1 MPVISVNGK
10 PKIVKPGFNE
20 IALKEMA
27 GFTFERNESKAMGHD
42 FWSGF
47 GKGWKPSPS
56 GHQAANTIEYI
67 TGMHGVADMGI
78 GNFAVSG
85 LRLGSTATNI
95 LGGFATGGILSGAQW
110 AASQYITSGIIGGM
124 AAGGSGLLAQTGAG
138 LGGGIGMAL
147 TGGSPLGDI
156 AGTWLAASIIE
167 GGAAATAI
175 GAGMPVMMAGMLAAG
190 SAYYAGKGS
199 YALMKAGYNRR
210 QQLLRKIDTAGS
222 TAAFMNKNAFTMRAK
237 AIDVIRNNHLNARSA
252 FGQEPTRTQYNSYRK
267 FISNGMY

>member
-110 AASQYITSGIIGGM
+110 A
-124 AAGGSGLLAQTGAG
+124 LLAVWLLAEVVFWLKLV
-138 LGGGIGMAL
+138 LG
-147 TGGSPLGDI
+147 
-156 AGTWLAASIIE
+156 
-167 GGAAATAI
+167 
-175 GAGMPVMMAGMLAAG
+175 
-190 SAYYAGKGS
+190 
-199 YALMKAGYNRR
+199 
-210 QQLLRKIDTAGS
+210 
-222 TAAFMNKNAFTMRAK
+222 
-237 AIDVIRNNHLNARSA
+237 
-252 FGQEPTRTQYNSYRK
+252 
-267 FISNGMY
+267 